1 MRLDRLRREEGVALP
16 VAVTALALLGVLAGL
31 VATTAVRLSGSSN
44 VDRDSKRA
52 LSAAEAGLRAATYRV
67 NKLGPSNIKCLAGT
81 AVPPVGGECPAFQQ
95 DMGNGSDFTYWVTPV
110 MGTTGTCAGLP
121 LQGESGGELIV
132 VQRCVTA
139 RGRVNGVVRRVQA
152 RVASYQGA
160 PIFPIGGIIGV
171 DSVKVFNSARVQ
183 GSLGSNGLVSL
194 GNSSAVGPIEVAPGA
209 PEPRVGGSST
219 TGGVIRRTPAQGDW
233 VLAPVD
239 VGDSATVNDNGRI
252 LTGEDASTNVAY
264 TAATRELVMGNNS
277 SLTLSGGD
285 NDATYNFCRIALGNN
300 AQINIA
306 AGAKV
311 RIFLDSPER
320 EDSGC
325 ADVPGAGTITI
336 GQNSFFN
343 NPSGIAENL
352 QIYIYGTSDGRNVVD
367 FRNSSFISG
376 AIYAPQSKVVFKNSA
391 TVVGAL
397 AARSVEFQ
405 NDVSFTW
412 SESLAD
418 LRGRTVT
425 QYYRSAWAECS
436 PKPAVTGDPES
447 GCS

>member
-1 MRLDRLRREEGVALP
+1 MDRVRLRREEGVALP
-16 VAVTALALLGVLAGL
+16 ITVTALAILGTLAAL
-31 VATTAVRLSGSSN
+31 VTATAVQLSGTSN

-52 LSAAEAGLRAATYRV
+52 LSAAEAGLHAATYRV
-67 NKLGPSNIKCLAGT
+67 NKLGPRNANCLTSIAT
-81 AVPPVGGECPAFQQ
+81 APVGGQCPGLSQ
-95 DMGNGSDFTYWVTPV
+95 DMGNGSEFTYWVTPV
-110 MGTTGTCAGLP
+110 MASTDTCAGLP
-121 LQGESGGELIV
+121 VQAEAGGALLV

-152 RVASYQGA
+152 RVASYQGV
-160 PIFPIGGIIGV
+160 PIFPVGGILGLEGV
-171 DSVKVFNSARVQ
+171 TVRNSARVQ
-183 GSLGSNGLVSL
+183 GSIGSNGQIAL
-194 GNSSAVGPIEVAPGA
+194 GNSSLVGPLELPQGA

-219 TGGVIRRTPAQGDW
+219 TGGTIRRTPAQGDW

-239 VGDSATVNDNGRI
+239 VGDSATSNDNGRI
-252 LTGEDASTNVAY
+252 LTREDPSTNVTY
-264 TAATRELVMGNNS
+264 DAATRELVMGNNS

-300 AQINIA
+300 AQVNIA
-306 AGAKV
+306 VGAKV
-311 RIFLDSPER
+311 RLFLDSPER
-320 EDSGC
+320 TGSGC
-325 ADVPGAGTITI
+325 AGVPGAGTITI

-352 QIYIYGTSDGRNVVD
+352 QIYISGTSDGQSVVD

-376 AIYAPQSKVVFKNSA
+376 AIYAPQSRVVFKNSA

-397 AARSVEFQ
+397 AARNVEFQ

-412 SESLAD
+412 SESLAE

-425 QYYRSAWAECS
+425 QYYRSAWAECR
-436 PKPAVTGDPES
+436 PEPPVAGDPES
-447 GCS
+447 GC